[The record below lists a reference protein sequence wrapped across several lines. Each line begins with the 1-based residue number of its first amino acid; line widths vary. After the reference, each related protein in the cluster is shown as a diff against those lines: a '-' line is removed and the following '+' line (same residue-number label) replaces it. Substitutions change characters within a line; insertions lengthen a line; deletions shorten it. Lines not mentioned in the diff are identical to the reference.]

1 MFTSCQKDSLI
12 NTADEI
18 NLNEEK
24 IIDGLKR
31 SVSYFKK
38 EQNENLSAKISI
50 DLEEKYKANLEY
62 MNNETGL
69 NISFNS
75 DEFQSI
81 LKSLNEDFVENGYLL
96 SYEEYEKNVNIIKES
111 GNYGMFLEAQ
121 DILSL
126 VSSNNISN
134 SNSKEFSWGCGLAL
148 AGNFGATIG
157 LSACMTGAGCP
168 FAIAMK
174 AIAMASLASSCL

>member
-38 EQNENLSAKISI
+38 EQNKNLTAKISI
-50 DLEEKYKANLEY
+50 DLEEKYKTNLEY
-62 MNNETGL
+62 MNSETGL

-81 LKSLNEDFVENGYLL
+81 LKSLNEDFVENG
-96 SYEEYEKNVNIIKES
+96 
-111 GNYGMFLEAQ
+111 
-121 DILSL
+121 
-126 VSSNNISN
+126 
-134 SNSKEFSWGCGLAL
+134 
-148 AGNFGATIG
+148 
-157 LSACMTGAGCP
+157 
-168 FAIAMK
+168 
-174 AIAMASLASSCL
+174 